1 MTTAILSVADIR
13 ALRLTCR
20 NCGAAVVIPLSA
32 RHGPAQCFNCARE
45 LPGPQLMKLVGELRW
60 LQDYTALPGA
70 EAKVEFDAALEHV
83 AAP

>member
-1 MTTAILSVADIR
+1 MTTTILPVSDIR

-20 NCGAAVVIPLSA
+20 ACGAAVVIPLSA
-32 RHGPAQCFNCARE
+32 RHGPAQCFCARE
-45 LPGPQLMKLVGELRW
+45 LPGPQLMKLVCELRW